1 MITNPT
7 ATTANKDHEAPDS
20 VQANVKL
27 WTERIRKARQ
37 KWKGDFARMRSN
49 MKFAAGK
56 QWESQEELD
65 TERYVCNITI
75 RNVNQKVASLYAKN
89 PRSKAVRR
97 KRLDY
102 QVWDGKMESLVAAIA
117 EAGQNPLD
125 MEAMAIVRDYE
136 QGQTTRELID
146 RVGETLDT
154 LYQWNIDQQ
163 EPEFKKQMKQLVRR
177 TVITGVGYVRLSFL
191 RKNEKSAPT
200 TSDTDTLVLGRAKR
214 AAEILRRIDE
224 GDVDMDDAA
233 MEQLRLLFAGF
244 GMTTASEAQAA
255 VDERLLLDFPP
266 ATSIIPD
273 SRCRCLKDFVNAQWI
288 AIEYKLPLDEVN
300 EFFETNIDA
309 GGDLM
314 EYERRDNGQEGQT
327 LPMDTKNVSF
337 SEDPQTTRIVCLWEV
352 FDIRTK
358 TRFFVCDGYKDYVMQ
373 PEQVWPETKRFWP
386 VFALTFND
394 IEPDDEAEVTV
405 FPPSDVQLMKHSQKE
420 WNRSR
425 DALREHR
432 RQNRP
437 KYLAVKGRLTEEDKN
452 KLENV
457 PQSGVIEV
465 EGIGAGEDVSK
476 IVVPFQHS
484 PVDPT
489 LYDVSQLQQDILLS
503 VGAQEA
509 NFGPLSGAT
518 ATEATISEQSRLGTT
533 SSNVDD
539 LDDLLGDVAR
549 AGGEVLLRECGVET
563 VKRVCG
569 PGAVWPSNPEDF
581 INEVYLEIEAASS
594 GRPNKAMEIANF
606 ERLAPVMMQAGAN
619 PQFIVREAIQRLDDR
634 IDPADALPLLPLQ
647 LQRALSAQTQ
657 GIQQLG
663 QPHPQPGPQQP
674 LQQLQSEAPVPL
686 TAA

>member
-1 MITNPT
+1 
-7 ATTANKDHEAPDS
+7 
-20 VQANVKL
+20 
-27 WTERIRKARQ
+27 
-37 KWKGDFARMRSN
+37 MR
-49 MKFAAGK
+49 FAAGK

-75 RNVNQKVASLYAKN
+75 RNVNQKVASLYARN

-117 EAGQNPLD
+117 EAGSNPMD

-177 TVITGVGYVRLSFL
+177 TVICGVGYVRLSYL
-191 RKNEKSAPT
+191 RDNERAAPS

-224 GDVDMDDAA
+224 GDVDMDDAS

-244 GMTTASEAQAA
+244 GMTTASEAQQAIG
-255 VDERLLLDFPP
+255 ERLLIEFPS
-266 ATSIIPD
+266 ATSVIPD
-273 SRCRCLKDFVNAQWI
+273 CRCRCLKDFVGARWI
-288 AIEYKLPLDEVN
+288 AQEYRLPLNEVN
-300 EFFETNIDA
+300 EFFEVDIQA

-314 EYERRDNGQEGQT
+314 EYQMRNNWEAERPM
-327 LPMDTKNVSF
+327 PMDMKNVSF
-337 SEDPQTTRIVCLWEV
+337 TDDPQETKMVCLWEV

-358 TRFFVCDGYKDYVMQ
+358 TRFFICDGWKDYVMA

-386 VFALTFND
+386 IFSLSFND
-394 IEPDDEAEVTV
+394 IEPDDAAEVTV

-437 KYLAVKGRLTEEDKN
+437 KYLAAKGRLTEEDKN

-465 EGIGAGEDVSK
+465 EGIGAGEDIAKLV
-476 IVVPFQHS
+476 IPFQHS

-539 LDDLLGDVAR
+539 LDDLLSDVAR
-549 AGGEVLLRECGVET
+549 AGGEVLLRECSVEV

-581 INEVYLEIEAASS
+581 VNEVYLEIEAASS

-619 PQFIVREAIQRLDDR
+619 PQFIVSEAIKRLDDR
-634 IDPADALPLLPLQ
+634 LDPEDALPLLPLQ
-647 LQRALSAQTQ
+647 LQRALMAQTQ
-657 GIQQLG
+657 GMGQQLG
-663 QPHPQPGPQQP
+663 GAPSPQQP
-674 LQQLQSEAPVPL
+674 LQQLQSDAPVPL